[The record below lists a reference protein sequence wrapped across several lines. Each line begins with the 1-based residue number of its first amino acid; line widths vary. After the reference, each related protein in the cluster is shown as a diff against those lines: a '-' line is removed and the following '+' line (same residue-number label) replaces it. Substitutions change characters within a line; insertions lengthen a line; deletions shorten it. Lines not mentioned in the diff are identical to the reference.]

1 MEISRTKNLKI
12 YNNLRNG
19 GKNMIEIVK
28 NNISKIVTA
37 SVLIVL
43 GVVGRLTLSELLP
56 SSPSFYITLNGITQP
71 LFMMDL
77 FFLIA
82 IISILSGLLL
92 KSYYVFIV
100 PLSIMLITDIII
112 GNNYI
117 FLFTWSGF
125 AMIGL
130 IGYILKIK
138 NKFTIQKT
146 PLIFGASI
154 GSVLLYDLWT
164 NFGCWLGWYPHN
176 LQGLS
181 LCYTLA
187 IPFTLWHL
195 LSTTIA
201 ITVIVLPILYL
212 KEHKFIKLDYSTK
225 PIEKPI
231 SISLL
236 AIIMF
241 ISIALFFI

>member
-1 MEISRTKNLKI
+1 MREAIT
-12 YNNLRNG
+12 
-19 GKNMIEIVK
+19 
-28 NNISKIVTA
+28 NNISKIGTA
-37 SVLIVL
+37 SVLIIL

-56 SSPSFYITLNGITQP
+56 RSPSLYITVNGITQP
-71 LFMMDL
+71 MFMMDL
-77 FFLIA
+77 FFIIA
-82 IISILSGLLL
+82 IVSLLSGLLL

-100 PLSIMLITDIII
+100 PLSIMLITDIIM
-112 GNNYI
+112 GNNII

-130 IGYILKIK
+130 IGYILKTK
-138 NKFTIQKT
+138 NKFTLKNT
-146 PLIFGASI
+146 PLLFGAGI

-176 LQGLS
+176 FQGLL

-201 ITVIVLPILYL
+201 IAVIVLPIVYL
-212 KEHKFIKLDYSTK
+212 KEHKIITLDYSAR

-231 SISLL
+231 LFSFL
-236 AIIMF
+236 ASIMF
-241 ISIALFFI
+241 LSVTLVFI

>member
-1 MEISRTKNLKI
+1 
-12 YNNLRNG
+12 
-19 GKNMIEIVK
+19 MIEIVK

-71 LFMMDL
+71 MFMMDL

-100 PLSIMLITDIII
+100 PLSIMFITDVII

-138 NKFTIQKT
+138 NKFTMQKT
-146 PLIFGASI
+146 PLIFGAGI

-164 NFGCWLGWYPHN
+164 NFGCWIGWYPHN

>member
-1 MEISRTKNLKI
+1 
-12 YNNLRNG
+12 
-19 GKNMIEIVK
+19 MIEKLSEEKDRILVA
-28 NNISKIVTA
+28 IT
-37 SVLIVL
+37 LIIF
-43 GVVGRLTLSELLP
+43 GVIGRLSFYKFLP
-56 SSPSFYITLNGITQP
+56 STPHLYITLNGITQP

-100 PLSIMLITDIII
+100 PLSIMFITDVII

-164 NFGCWLGWYPHN
+164 NFGCWLGWYPHTFN
-176 LQGLS
+176 GLAV
-181 LCYTLA
+181 CYTVA
-187 IPFTLWHL
+187 IPFMLWHL
-195 LSTTIA
+195 LSTTLTLTI
-201 ITVIVLPILYL
+201 ILLPLIYL
-212 KEHKFIKLDYSTK
+212 KEHKLFQTNVFASK
-225 PIEKPI
+225 PLRKN
-231 SISLL
+231 SFSYHT
-236 AIIMF
+236 
-241 ISIALFFI
+241 

>member
-1 MEISRTKNLKI
+1 
-12 YNNLRNG
+12 
-19 GKNMIEIVK
+19 MIEIVK

-71 LFMMDL
+71 MFMMDL

-138 NKFTIQKT
+138 NKFTMQKT
-146 PLIFGASI
+146 PLIFGAGI

-164 NFGCWLGWYPHN
+164 NFGCWIGWYPHN

-225 PIEKPI
+225 PIEKQI

>member
-1 MEISRTKNLKI
+1 
-12 YNNLRNG
+12 
-19 GKNMIEIVK
+19 MIEKLSEEKDRILVA
-28 NNISKIVTA
+28 IT
-37 SVLIVL
+37 LIIF
-43 GVVGRLTLSELLP
+43 GVIGRLSFYKFLP
-56 SSPSFYITLNGITQP
+56 STPHLYITLNGITQP

-100 PLSIMLITDIII
+100 PLSIMFITDVII

-201 ITVIVLPILYL
+201 ITVIVLPIVYL
-212 KEHKFIKLDYSTK
+212 KDHKVIKLDYSPK

>member
-1 MEISRTKNLKI
+1 
-12 YNNLRNG
+12 
-19 GKNMIEIVK
+19 MIEIVR

-71 LFMMDL
+71 MFMMDL

-138 NKFTIQKT
+138 NKFTMQKT
-146 PLIFGASI
+146 PLIFGAGI

-164 NFGCWLGWYPHN
+164 NFGCWIGWYPHN

>member
-1 MEISRTKNLKI
+1 
-12 YNNLRNG
+12 
-19 GKNMIEIVK
+19 MIEIVK

-71 LFMMDL
+71 MFMMDL

-100 PLSIMLITDIII
+100 PLSIMFITDVII